1 MHEAN
6 RALRRHLP
14 TQAPHLLAQALK
26 STDAPG
32 RQAGERSLLQPSP
45 ASPQPV
51 WGQSWSPVAALDV
64 PLGAQGTECWKS
76 KACI

>member
-1 MHEAN
+1 MHEAS
-6 RALRRHLP
+6 RALRWHLP
-14 TQAPHLLAQALK
+14 PQAPHLLAQALR

-32 RQAGERSLLQPSP
+32 RQAGQRSLLLLSP
-45 ASPQPV
+45 ASSQPV

-76 KACI
+76 KACV